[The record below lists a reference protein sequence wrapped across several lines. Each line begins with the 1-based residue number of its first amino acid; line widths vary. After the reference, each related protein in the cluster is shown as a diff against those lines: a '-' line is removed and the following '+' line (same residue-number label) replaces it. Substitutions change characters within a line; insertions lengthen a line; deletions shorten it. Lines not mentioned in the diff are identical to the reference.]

1 MMTMRGKKMTRMPG
15 RKGQTIGTGHPARW
29 GRDPQGVATAE
40 ILRPVRHPSAIV
52 ARVVYDVLMVLA
64 SLLMLYPILWMV
76 FSSFKPT
83 KDVFT
88 TATQLIP
95 RTWTFENYVHGM
107 AGFSGVPFWRF
118 LLNSLIISVLA
129 TVGTVLSS
137 AIVAYALSRLRF
149 RLRKVLFALVLAT
162 MMLPAQILI
171 VPQYLWYQRLGW
183 THSYLPLIVPY
194 WFAIQGFF
202 VYLFMSFMND
212 IPRSLDEA
220 AKLDGCS
227 YYGIFFRIIL
237 PLVKPAV
244 VTATIFS
251 FMWRWDDFLSALMY
265 VSDAE
270 WYPASLALKLFTDPG
285 TTSDYG
291 AMIAMCCV
299 SLIPSILIFAV
310 FQKQLVRGNAT
321 SGLKG

>member
-1 MMTMRGKKMTRMPG
+1 MARR
-15 RKGQTIGTGHPARW
+15 RFGTQRELLEPIR
-29 GRDPQGVATAE
+29 
-40 ILRPVRHPSAIV
+40 RPSSRV
-52 ARVVYDVLMVLA
+52 ARVAYYVLMLA
-64 SLLMLYPILWMV
+64 ASFLMLYPIIWMV

-83 KDVFT
+83 NTVFS
-88 TATQLIP
+88 TAGELVP
-95 RTWTFENYVHGM
+95 RQWTLANYVNGFK
-107 AGFSGVPFWRF
+107 GFSGVPFWRF
-118 LLNSLIISVLA
+118 LLNSLFISVVS
-129 TVGTVLSS
+129 TIGTVLSS

-149 RLRKVLFALVLAT
+149 RLRKLLFVLVLGT
-162 MMLPAQILI
+162 MMLPAQVLL
-171 VPQYLWYQRLGW
+171 VPQYLWYQKLGW
-183 THSYLPLIVPY
+183 TNSYLPLIVPY

-202 VYLFMSFMND
+202 VYLFMRFMDD

-227 YYGIFFRIIL
+227 YYGIFFRVIM
-237 PLVKPAV
+237 PLLKPAI

-265 VSDAE
+265 VSDTE

-299 SLIPSILIFAV
+299 SLVPSILIFAV
-310 FQKQLVRGNAT
+310 FQKQLVQGASS

>member
-1 MMTMRGKKMTRMPG
+1 MARR
-15 RKGQTIGTGHPARW
+15 RFGTQRELLEPIR
-29 GRDPQGVATAE
+29 
-40 ILRPVRHPSAIV
+40 RPSSRV
-52 ARVVYDVLMVLA
+52 ARVAYYVLMLA
-64 SLLMLYPILWMV
+64 ASFLMLYPIIWMV

-83 KDVFT
+83 NTVFS
-88 TATQLIP
+88 TAGELVP
-95 RTWTFENYVHGM
+95 RQWTLANYVNGFK
-107 AGFSGVPFWRF
+107 GFSGVPFWRF
-118 LLNSLIISVLA
+118 LLNSLFISVVS
-129 TVGTVLSS
+129 TIGTVLSS

-149 RLRKVLFALVLAT
+149 RLRKLLFVLVLGT
-162 MMLPAQILI
+162 MMLPAQVLL
-171 VPQYLWYQRLGW
+171 VPQYLWYQKLGW
-183 THSYLPLIVPY
+183 TNSYLPLIVPY

-202 VYLFMSFMND
+202 VYLLMSFMDD

-227 YYGIFFRIIL
+227 YYGIFFRVIM
-237 PLVKPAV
+237 PLLKPAI

-265 VSDAE
+265 VSDTE

-299 SLIPSILIFAV
+299 SLVPSILIFAV
-310 FQKQLVRGNAT
+310 FQKQLVQGASS

>member
-1 MMTMRGKKMTRMPG
+1 MARR
-15 RKGQTIGTGHPARW
+15 RFGTQRELLEPIR
-29 GRDPQGVATAE
+29 
-40 ILRPVRHPSAIV
+40 RPSSRV
-52 ARVVYDVLMVLA
+52 ARVAYYVLMLA
-64 SLLMLYPILWMV
+64 ASFLMLYPIIWMV

-83 KDVFT
+83 NTVFS
-88 TATQLIP
+88 TAGELVP
-95 RTWTFENYVHGM
+95 RQWTLANYVNGFK
-107 AGFSGVPFWRF
+107 GFSGVPFWRF
-118 LLNSLIISVLA
+118 LLNSLFISVVS
-129 TVGTVLSS
+129 TIGTVLSS

-149 RLRKVLFALVLAT
+149 RLRKLLFVLVLGT
-162 MMLPAQILI
+162 MMLPAQVLL
-171 VPQYLWYQRLGW
+171 VPQYLWYQKLGW
-183 THSYLPLIVPY
+183 TNSYLPLIVPY
-194 WFAIQGFF
+194 WFAIQGFS
-202 VYLFMSFMND
+202 VYLFMSFMDD

-227 YYGIFFRIIL
+227 YYGIFFRVIM
-237 PLVKPAV
+237 PLLKPAI

-265 VSDAE
+265 VSDTE

-299 SLIPSILIFAV
+299 SLVPSILIFAV
-310 FQKQLVRGNAT
+310 FQKQLVQGASS

>member
-1 MMTMRGKKMTRMPG
+1 MCRGS
-15 RKGQTIGTGHPARW
+15 GHCVN
-29 GRDPQGVATAE
+29 G
-40 ILRPVRHPSAIV
+40 
-52 ARVVYDVLMVLA
+52 
-64 SLLMLYPILWMV
+64 
-76 FSSFKPT
+76 FK
-83 KDVFT
+83 
-88 TATQLIP
+88 
-95 RTWTFENYVHGM
+95 
-107 AGFSGVPFWRF
+107 GFSGVPFWRF
-118 LLNSLIISVLA
+118 LLNSLFISVVS
-129 TVGTVLSS
+129 TIGTVLSS

-149 RLRKVLFALVLAT
+149 RLRKLLFVLVLGT
-162 MMLPAQILI
+162 MMLPAQVLL
-171 VPQYLWYQRLGW
+171 VPQYLWYQKLGW
-183 THSYLPLIVPY
+183 TNSYLPLIVPY

-202 VYLFMSFMND
+202 VYLFMSFMDD

-227 YYGIFFRIIL
+227 YYGIFFRVIM
-237 PLVKPAV
+237 PLLKPAI

-265 VSDAE
+265 VSDTE

-299 SLIPSILIFAV
+299 SLVPSILIFAV
-310 FQKQLVRGNAT
+310 FQKQLVQGASS

>member
-1 MMTMRGKKMTRMPG
+1 MARR
-15 RKGQTIGTGHPARW
+15 RFGTQRELLEPIR
-29 GRDPQGVATAE
+29 
-40 ILRPVRHPSAIV
+40 RPSSRV
-52 ARVVYDVLMVLA
+52 ARVAYYVLMLA
-64 SLLMLYPILWMV
+64 ASFLMLYPIIWMV

-83 KDVFT
+83 NTVFS
-88 TATQLIP
+88 TAGELVP
-95 RTWTFENYVHGM
+95 RQWTLANYVNGFK
-107 AGFSGVPFWRF
+107 GFSGVPFWRF
-118 LLNSLIISVLA
+118 LLNSLFISVVS
-129 TVGTVLSS
+129 TIGTVLSS

-149 RLRKVLFALVLAT
+149 RLRKLLFVLVLGT
-162 MMLPAQILI
+162 MMLPAQVLL
-171 VPQYLWYQRLGW
+171 VPQYLWYQKLGW
-183 THSYLPLIVPY
+183 TNSYLPLIVPY

-202 VYLFMSFMND
+202 VYLFMSFMDD
-212 IPRSLDEA
+212 IPRLLDEA

-227 YYGIFFRIIL
+227 YYGIFFRVIM
-237 PLVKPAV
+237 PLLKPAI

-265 VSDAE
+265 VSDTE

-299 SLIPSILIFAV
+299 SLVPSILIFAV
-310 FQKQLVRGNAT
+310 FQKQLVQGASS

>member
-1 MMTMRGKKMTRMPG
+1 MARR
-15 RKGQTIGTGHPARW
+15 RFGTQRELLEPIR
-29 GRDPQGVATAE
+29 
-40 ILRPVRHPSAIV
+40 RPSSRV
-52 ARVVYDVLMVLA
+52 ARVAYYVLMLA
-64 SLLMLYPILWMV
+64 ASFLMLYPIIWMV

-83 KDVFT
+83 NTVFS
-88 TATQLIP
+88 TAGELVP
-95 RTWTFENYVHGM
+95 RQWTLANYVNGFK
-107 AGFSGVPFWRF
+107 GFSGVPFWRF
-118 LLNSLIISVLA
+118 LLNSLFISVVS
-129 TVGTVLSS
+129 TIGTVLSS

-149 RLRKVLFALVLAT
+149 RLRKLLFVLVLGT
-162 MMLPAQILI
+162 MMLPAQVLL
-171 VPQYLWYQRLGW
+171 VPQYLWYQKLGW
-183 THSYLPLIVPY
+183 TNSYLPLIVPY

-202 VYLFMSFMND
+202 VYLFMSFMDD

-227 YYGIFFRIIL
+227 YYGIFFRVIM
-237 PLVKPAV
+237 PLLKPAI

-251 FMWRWDDFLSALMY
+251 FMWLWDDFLSALMY
-265 VSDAE
+265 VTDTE

-299 SLIPSILIFAV
+299 SLVPSILIFAV
-310 FQKQLVRGNAT
+310 FQKQLVQGASS